1 MEEEKKEYKFKI
13 NDRVLCYHG
22 PLIYEAKVQIETIII
37 LSVCWSCMLIDSS
50 NQMGREWALLLCA
63 L

>member
-22 PLIYEAKVQIETIII
+22 PLIYEAKVQIPDY
-37 LSVCWSCMLIDSS
+37 LLLLLLFSVCL
-50 NQMGREWALLLCA
+50 
-63 L
+63 